1 MISSDVIIVGAGPV
15 GLSLASALSQA
26 GISSVIIEQQ
36 PLSNIEDPPFDGRE
50 IALTHAS
57 KQCMEK
63 SGLWNQIPSDAI
75 SPMLDARVFNGTSLF
90 ALKIDHDDV
99 AKEALGFLVSN
110 HLIRKAAYEIVKQD
124 VRVKLL
130 AASKVAKILI
140 QPSHV
145 SVTLQDDECIEAQL
159 LVAADSRFSET
170 RRAMGISADMHD
182 FGKTMMVCQMQHEE
196 SHQHSAWE
204 WFDYGQT
211 LALLPMN
218 GQQSS
223 VVLTLSTM
231 EMHDLMHMP
240 EEQFNQAITK
250 RFKNRLGQM
259 RLVSTRHAYP
269 LVTAYA
275 KRMVNKRFA
284 LVGDAAVGMHPVTA
298 HGFNFGLKS
307 INSLMQALV
316 WGKRNH
322 LGIAAPP
329 VLQRYQQ
336 QHRKDTRPLF
346 LATHAIAKLYNDD
359 RLPARIIRTGVLRL
373 SHFVKPFKRQLAG
386 FLSEPNNTQGL
397 T

>member
-1 MISSDVIIVGAGPV
+1 MRHFDVIIVGAGPV
-15 GLSLASALSQA
+15 GLSLAKTLSMNDLT
-26 GISSVIIEQQ
+26 VLLIEQQ
-36 PLSNIEDPPFDGRE
+36 DEASITAPKFDGRE

-57 KQCMEK
+57 KQFMEK
-63 SGLWNQIPSDAI
+63 LGFWNQIPSDAI

-110 HLIRKAAYEIVKQD
+110 HLIRRAAYEIVKQD
-124 VRVKLL
+124 ARVKLL
-130 AASKVAKILI
+130 TESKVAKVKI
-140 QPSHV
+140 QPSYV
-145 SVTLQDDECIEAQL
+145 SVMLEGGECIEAQL

-182 FGKTMMVCQMQHEE
+182 FGKTMMVCQMQHEK

-223 VVLTLSTM
+223 VVLTLSAM
-231 EMHDLMHMP
+231 EMNDLMHMP

-250 RFKNRLGQM
+250 RFKNRLGKMQ
-259 RLVSTRHAYP
+259 LVSTRHAYP

-275 KRMVNKRFA
+275 KRMISERFV

-307 INSLMQALV
+307 IDSLMQAIS
-316 WGKRNH
+316 WAKQHH
-322 LGIAAPP
+322 LDIAAPQA
-329 VLQRYQQ
+329 LQSYEQ
-336 QHRKDTRPLF
+336 QHRKNTRPLF

-359 RLPARIIRTGVLRL
+359 RLPARIIRTGALRL

-386 FLSEPNNTQGL
+386 FLSEPHNTQGL